1 MNERPS
7 PRASGRWFDRTWVAL
22 AFDAASV
29 LLFVVLG
36 RRSHDEGSDVLG
48 LLNVAAPFAI
58 GLAVGWAASPNVRR
72 SPRAVRAGVD
82 VWVATVVIGV
92 LLRWFA
98 WDRSTAFAFVV
109 VATLFLGFF
118 MLGWRVVVSGTSR
131 PRSAV
136 RSERPPL
143 EAER

>member
-1 MNERPS
+1 
-7 PRASGRWFDRTWVAL
+7 VAL
-22 AFDAASV
+22 AFDVASV

-36 RRSHDEGSDVLG
+36 RRSHDEGSDVAGMLG
-48 LLNVAAPFAI
+48 VVAPFAI
-58 GLAVGWAASPNVRR
+58 GLAVGWLVSPNVRR
-72 SPRAVRAGVD
+72 APRSLRAGVD
-82 VWVATVVIGV
+82 VWVATVVLGV

-109 VATLFLGFF
+109 VTTLFLGFF
-118 MLGWRVVVSGTSR
+118 MLGWRVVMSGTSR